1 MKITNCLIF
10 KVIFLLLFLGNASYA
25 ELHDPTKPPV
35 FSDAL
40 EPNANNEFQ
49 LQSIFIG
56 PMRYLAMINGQMV
69 GVGSSI
75 GGARVLAIGKNHVV
89 LLQSGQKKIIYLF
102 GKRLWTAR

>member
-1 MKITNCLIF
+1 MKLFKYLIIKVFFLIF
-10 KVIFLLLFLGNASYA
+10 FLVNASYA

-35 FSDAL
+35 FS
-40 EPNANNEFQ
+40 ETQESNANNEFQ

-75 GGARVLAIGKNHVV
+75 GGARLLAIGKNHVV

-102 GKRLWTAR
+102 GRRLWTAR